1 MLKKKRWQMVLL
13 LFVAGII
20 NYLDRSALS
29 VAAPLVMKDLSL
41 TPADLGLIFSS
52 FFVGYAAFNF
62 IGGWASDRLGG
73 KRVFT
78 LAMGVWS
85 AFCALT
91 AAAGGFVSLLVIRVC
106 FGVGEGPLSSTM
118 NKVVNTWFPHREA
131 ASAVGYANCGTP
143 LGGAIAGPVVGL
155 MAVTLGWKA
164 AFVAIGLIGF
174 VWLFFWIRL
183 ASETPREHP
192 GITAEELRE
201 IEDGHAAPSAGLPA
215 QPLGFY
221 LKQPVVLA
229 TGLAFFGYNYIL
241 FFFLTWFPSYLTM
254 AQHLSI
260 KDMSI
265 ATVLPWVLGFCGLA
279 AGGALSDAVFRRT
292 GRALFA
298 RKLVL
303 TVCLSLAAV
312 SVALAGLVTTVG
324 SALLLMSAAVFFL
337 YLTGS
342 TYWAILQD
350 TVRGENIGG
359 VGGFIHMMANCA
371 GIIGPTVTG
380 FIVQGTG
387 AFTSAFVLAGGIA
400 ILGVLCVLVF
410 VKPIESTLT
419 PDAALALH

>member
-29 VAAPLVMKDLSL
+29 VAAPLVMQDLSL

-62 IGGWASDRLGG
+62 IGGWASDKLGG

-91 AAAGGFVSLLVIRVC
+91 AAATGFVSLLVIRVC

-118 NKVVNTWFPHREA
+118 NKVVNNWFPHREA
-131 ASAVGYANCGTP
+131 ASAVGFANCGTP

-155 MAVTLGWKA
+155 MAMALGWKA
-164 AFVAIGLIGF
+164 AFVVIGLIGF
-174 VWLFFWIRL
+174 VWLFFWVRL
-183 ASETPREHP
+183 ATETPREHP
-192 GITAEELRE
+192 TISAEELHE
-201 IEDGHAAPSAGLPA
+201 IEDGHAAPSASLPA

-229 TGLAFFGYNYIL
+229 TGVAFFGYNYIL

-265 ATVLPWVLGFCGLA
+265 ATVLPWALGFCGLA

-312 SVALAGLVTTVG
+312 SVALAGLVTTVA

-371 GIIGPTVTG
+371 GIIGPAVTG
-380 FIVQGTG
+380 FIVQSTG

-410 VKPIESTLT
+410 VKPIEGTRT
-419 PDAALALH
+419 PDAALALR

>member
-1 MLKKKRWQMVLL
+1 MLKKKRWQLVLL
-13 LFVAGII
+13 LFIAGII

-29 VAAPLVMKDLSL
+29 VAAPLVTKDLDL
-41 TPADLGLIFSS
+41 TPGDLGLIFSS
-52 FFVGYAAFNF
+52 FFVGYSIFNF
-62 IGGWASDRLGG
+62 IGGWASDKLGG

-85 AFCALT
+85 TFCALT
-91 AAAGGFVSLLVIRVC
+91 AASTGFVSLLVVRVL

-118 NKVVNTWFPHREA
+118 NKVVNNWFPHREA
-131 ASAVGYANCGTP
+131 ASAVGFANCGTP
-143 LGGAIAGPVVGL
+143 LGGAIAGPLVGL
-155 MAVTLGWKA
+155 IALAFGWKI
-164 AFVAIGLIGF
+164 AFVGIGLLGF
-174 VWLFFWIRL
+174 VWLFFWTRL
-183 ASETPREHP
+183 ASETPRQHP
-192 GITAEELRE
+192 TISAAELRE
-201 IEDGHAAPSAGLPA
+201 IEEDHAAPTAGRPA
-215 QPLGFY
+215 RPLGFY
-221 LKQPVVLA
+221 LRQPMVLA

-279 AGGALSDAVFRRT
+279 AGGAVSDAVFRRT
-292 GRALFA
+292 GNALFA

-303 TVCLSLAAV
+303 TVCLSVAAV
-312 SVALAGLVTTVG
+312 SVAVAGLVTTVG
-324 SALLLMSAAVFFL
+324 GALALMSSAVFFL

-371 GIIGPTVTG
+371 GIIGPTATG
-380 FIVQGTG
+380 FIVQYTG
-387 AFTSAFVLAGGIA
+387 AFTSAFVLAGALA
-400 ILGVLCVLVF
+400 IVGVVGVLVF
-410 VKPIESTLT
+410 VRPIE
-419 PDAALALH
+419 PVLAPGVVVAP

>member
-13 LFVAGII
+13 LFIAGII

-29 VAAPLVMKDLSL
+29 VAAPLVMKDLAL

-52 FFVGYAAFNF
+52 FFIGYAAFNF

-118 NKVVNTWFPHREA
+118 NKVVNNWFPHREA
-131 ASAVGYANCGTP
+131 ASAVGFANCGTP

-155 MAVTLGWKA
+155 MAVALGWKA

-174 VWLFFWIRL
+174 VWLFFWVRL
-183 ASETPREHP
+183 ATETPREHP
-192 GITAEELRE
+192 TISAEELRE
-201 IEDGHAAPSAGLPA
+201 IEDDHAAPSAALPG

-265 ATVLPWVLGFCGLA
+265 ATVLPWMLGFCGLA
-279 AGGALSDAVFRRT
+279 AGGALSDAVYRRT

-371 GIIGPTVTG
+371 GIIGPAVTG
-380 FIVQGTG
+380 FIVQSTG
-387 AFTSAFVLAGGIA
+387 VFTSAFVLAGGIA

-410 VKPIESTLT
+410 VKPIESTRA